1 MKRAISKVTTPG
13 RYHYATYLILIICF
27 PGLLA
32 LGCNKNDDQPP
43 EPPEPVREISDEI
56 KELIY
61 LRGDEKAPTVLINVQ
76 SGPSTE
82 FATDI
87 VDLIVNSYNTTN
99 ILTVNVH
106 QAQTLNPG
114 IVEDGEITLN
124 QAVSFNTESVEM
136 LFKVIS
142 YFKAQ
147 GRTVY
152 VLGISFGAFVTQEL
166 IAKKGIDVADK
177 YLIMAGRLDMNQE
190 AWQALVEGRE
200 VFFENGVDPVI
211 GAAPDEKVIERNYAR
226 ISAALGMNRYTQVLN
241 TIGDLSTVTYAYG
254 ATDQAV
260 GRLTTTE
267 VEFLES
273 KNARII
279 TGNGGHDFVILGL
292 SKQGMNQA
300 FGIQ

>member
-1 MKRAISKVTTPG
+1 MKRAFSNVTTPG
-13 RYHYATYLILIICF
+13 RYHYVTYFILIICF
-27 PGLLA
+27 PGLLV
-32 LGCNKNDDQPP
+32 LGCNKNDDQPL
-43 EPPEPVREISDEI
+43 EPVKEVSQEIR
-56 KELIY
+56 ELIY
-61 LRGDEKAPTVLINVQ
+61 FRGDEKAPTVLINVQ

-82 FATDI
+82 FATDF
-87 VDLIVNSYNTTN
+87 VDLIVSSFNTTG

-114 IVEDGEITLN
+114 IMEGNDITLD
-124 QAVSFNTESVEM
+124 QAVSFNTESVET

-152 VLGISFGAFVTQEL
+152 VLGVSFGAFMTQEL

-177 YLIMAGRLDMNQE
+177 YLIMAGRLDMNQDV
-190 AWQALVEGRE
+190 WQALVEGRYGY
-200 VFFENGVDPVI
+200 FENGVEPIIDAEPH
-211 GAAPDEKVIERNYAR
+211 EKVIERNYAR
-226 ISAALGMNRYTQVLN
+226 ISAGLGMNRYTQVLN
-241 TIGDLSTVTYAYG
+241 TIEDLSRVTYAYG

-260 GRLTTTE
+260 GSLTTRE

-273 KNARII
+273 KNAQII
-279 TGNGGHDFVILGL
+279 AGNGGHDHVILGL
-292 SKQGMNQA
+292 SAQGMNQA